1 MKSCDFFSDTCVMSA
16 RPQRRV
22 AAVAAADQQ
31 AQEQPAGQGPR
42 GRGGNRRGLRE
53 PPPTVDLQV
62 K

>member
-1 MKSCDFFSDTCVMSA
+1 MSA
-16 RPQRRV
+16 RPRRRV
-22 AAVAAADQQ
+22 AAVAATDQQ